1 MKSIRLVSILTIIA
15 IAAGWFLVKSLTV
28 LIAVGEVGVRIQQ
41 YGVFGSKG
49 VVQEDFGPGWHRKLG
64 PIDTWEVY
72 DSTIQTLEMT
82 KDPQHGDRPERDDVN
97 VRSSDGNNIS
107 LDVTVKFRIKEGQ
120 AHQVYEDTGRGT
132 QYRTVVRSEA
142 QRVCM
147 AQFGRMH
154 TEQFYDP
161 HAMRA
166 TASDVKEELAE
177 ALERNFIEVVD
188 VLVRDVTFDPAYE
201 EKIRKK
207 KLADQEAEL
216 NKSRTLA
223 AEMEGKT
230 KKIEAETQ
238 QLVKIVKEEK
248 EAEIVRMKA
257 DTDLTIATITA
268 EAEEYATKKKADAD
282 LVAAEQEAAGQLL
295 IKTEEANGER
305 LRNAAMMG
313 SGGST
318 IVALEAAR
326 NLKLSSVTVSTMDID
341 LLDIDKMATKL
352 GAAEAK

>member
-1 MKSIRLVSILTIIA
+1 MKSIRLVSILVIIA
-15 IAAGWFLVKSLTV
+15 IAAGWFLLKSLTV
-28 LIAVGEVGVRIQQ
+28 HISVGEVGVRIQQ
-41 YGVFGSKG
+41 YAVLGRKG
-49 VVQEDFGPGWHRKLG
+49 VVEKDFGPGWHRKLG
-64 PIDTWEVY
+64 PVDNWEIY

-82 KDPQHGDRPERDDVN
+82 KDPGHGDRPERDDIN

-107 LDVTVKFRIKEGQ
+107 LDVTVKFRIKEAQ

-147 AQFGRMH
+147 ALFGQMQ

-166 TASDVKEELAE
+166 TAGDVRQQLADS
-177 ALERNFIEVVD
+177 LERNFIEVVD
-188 VLVRDVTFDPAYE
+188 VLVRDVEFGQAYE

-216 NKSRTLA
+216 NKSKTAA

-238 QLVKIVKEEK
+238 QLVKIVKENR

-257 DTDLTIATITA
+257 ETGLTIATITA
-268 EAEEYATKKKADAD
+268 EADRYATEKRADAD

-295 IKTEEANGER
+295 IKTNEAEGER
-305 LRNAAMMG
+305 LRNAAMAG
-313 SGGST
+313 TGGST

-326 NLKLSSVTVSTMDID
+326 NLRLSDVTISTMDVD
-341 LLDIDKMATKL
+341 LLDLDKMATKL
-352 GAAEAK
+352 GAAAKE

>member
-1 MKSIRLVSILTIIA
+1 MTGLGWLRRALAIFLMLVVLG
-15 IAAGWFLVKSLTV
+15 IAAPVIYVMQAGGPSQIIQDQLASRL
-28 LIAVGEVGVRIQQ
+28 GE
-41 YGVFGSKG
+41 
-49 VVQEDFGPGWHRKLG
+49 
-64 PIDTWEVY
+64 
-72 DSTIQTLEMT
+72 
-82 KDPQHGDRPERDDVN
+82 
-97 VRSSDGNNIS
+97 
-107 LDVTVKFRIKEGQ
+107 
-120 AHQVYEDTGRGT
+120 GT
-132 QYRTVVRSEA
+132 FS
-142 QRVCM
+142 
-147 AQFGRMH
+147 
-154 TEQFYDP
+154 
-161 HAMRA
+161 
-166 TASDVKEELAE
+166 
-177 ALERNFIEVVD
+177 
-188 VLVRDVTFDPAYE
+188 VRDVTFDPAYE